1 METLFA
7 KQDRL
12 LALTSTKIIRTLMSR
27 INWDAQLISIKGP
40 RGVGKTT
47 LMLQYMKLHYKTYSR
62 EVLYCTLDSVYF
74 SNHTLLELVD
84 NFVKNG
90 GKHLFLDEVH
100 KYPTWSKEIKE
111 VYDMYPDLKVVFSA
125 SSLLNIL
132 NADADLSRRC
142 IPYEMQGL
150 SFREFLLFY
159 KQLDIPVCTLEEA
172 LTSPEDICSIVNKVC
187 RPLPF
192 FKEYLQYGYYPF
204 YLKNQID
211 YYTSIEQV
219 VNFIIETELPQLCG
233 IDVGNVRKI
242 KALLG
247 VLATSVPFEVD
258 ISKLATAIGIHRN
271 TVIEYLNSLER
282 AKLLHLLYADLLSVK
297 KMQKPDKIYLDNP
310 NLLYALASRPV
321 NIGTARETFV
331 VNQLSCH
338 YEVEYGKKTGDF
350 KVDGKYVLEVG
361 GEGKTYDQIADIPNS
376 FILADGIETPYK
388 CKLPLWV
395 IGFLY

>member
-12 LALTSTKIIRTLMSR
+12 LSLTSMKIVRTLMHQ
-27 INWDAQLISIKGP
+27 INWDTQLLAIKGP

-47 LMLQYMKLHYKTYSR
+47 LMLQYIKEHYTPYNR
-62 EVLYCTLDSVYF
+62 DVLYCSLDSVYF
-74 SNHTLLELVD
+74 SGHSLLELVD
-84 NFVKNG
+84 TFYKNG

-111 VYDMYPDLKVVFSA
+111 VYDMYPDLRVVFSA

-159 KQLDIPVCTLEEA
+159 KQLDLPVCSLEEM
-172 LTSPEDICSIVNKVC
+172 LVSPGDICLKVNDVC
-187 RPLPF
+187 RPLPL
-192 FKEYLQYGYYPF
+192 FKQYLQYGYYPF

-211 YYTSIEQV
+211 YYISIEQV
-219 VNFIIETELPQLCG
+219 INFIIETELPQLCG
-233 IDVGNVRKI
+233 IEVGNVRKL

-258 ISKLATAIGIHRN
+258 VSKLSTTIGIHRN
-271 TVIEYLNSLER
+271 TVIEYLNCLEK
-282 AKLLHLLYADLLSVK
+282 AKLLHLLYSDLLSVK

-310 NLLYALASRPV
+310 NLLYALATQSV
-321 NIGTARETFV
+321 KVGTARETFV
-331 VNQLSCH
+331 VNQLSCSH
-338 YEVEYGKKTGDF
+338 KVEYGKKIGDF
-350 KVDGKYVLEVG
+350 KIDGRYTFEVG
-361 GEGKTYDQIADIPNS
+361 GEDKTYNQIADVPDS
-376 FILADGIETPYK
+376 YILADGIETPYR
-388 CKLPLWV
+388 CKLPLWIV
-395 IGFLY
+395 GFLY